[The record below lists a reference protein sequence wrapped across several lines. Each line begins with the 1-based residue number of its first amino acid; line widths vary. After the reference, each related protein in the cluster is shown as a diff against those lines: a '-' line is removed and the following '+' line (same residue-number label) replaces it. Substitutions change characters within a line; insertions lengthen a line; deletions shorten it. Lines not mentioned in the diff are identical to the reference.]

1 MYECVCMFVC
11 VHKVYLNL
19 CRHGRPIDHYQAL
32 NHPPPFSTSF
42 IDLQPSPTSK
52 CNIYL
57 IEHYLVKLLIEFHV
71 FPGL

>member
-1 MYECVCMFVC
+1 MYECVCMFVY
-11 VHKVYLNL
+11 VRKVYLNL
-19 CRHGRPIDHYQAL
+19 CRHERLIDHCQAL